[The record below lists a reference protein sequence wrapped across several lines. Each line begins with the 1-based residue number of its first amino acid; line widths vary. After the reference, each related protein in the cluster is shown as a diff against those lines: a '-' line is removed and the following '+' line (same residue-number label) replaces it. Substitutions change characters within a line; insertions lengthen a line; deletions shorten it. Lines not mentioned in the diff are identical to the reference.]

1 MTPKQQQ
8 LIRSTWAAVTPIA
21 DQAAALF
28 YQRLFTLD
36 PALAILFDGVE
47 MTKQGRMLMQTLAIV
62 VKSID
67 DLPSAVPAVEALGRR
82 HAGYGVQ
89 VRDYPTVGEALLW
102 TLEAGLGD
110 RFTPDARR
118 AWAHAY
124 EIVSSVMIAAAEDA
138 ERAGAMPRHAAVAG
152 RRQAA

>member
-8 LIRSTWAAVTPIA
+8 HIRSTWAAVTPIA

-28 YQRLFTLD
+28 YERLFTLD

-67 DLPSAVPAVEALGRR
+67 DLPAIVPAVEALGRR

-102 TLEAGLGD
+102 TLETGLGD

-124 EIVSSVMIAAAEDA
+124 EILSSVMIAAAEDV
-138 ERAGAMPRHAAVAG
+138 ERAEAMPRHAVVAG
-152 RRQAA
+152 RSQAA